1 MQAFRNLCISLLLI
15 LSACKSQVELSQL
28 GGYWQIEEVRFQNGS
43 SKTFAFSSTVDFFQ
57 LIDENQGIMKK
68 LDTRVDGK
76 FFANEAE
83 QRFTLQKDSNEAVLI
98 QIEGQEPISYELKKL
113 TTEELHLYDQKLSR
127 LLVYRKFTPL
137 NY

>member
-1 MQAFRNLCISLLLI
+1 MPALRNLCICMLLV
-15 LSACKSQVELSQL
+15 LSACKSQVDMNQL
-28 GGYWQIEEVRFQNGS
+28 GGYWQIQEVRFQNGS
-43 SKTFAFSSTVDFFQ
+43 KTFAYSSTVDFFQ
-57 LIDENQGIMKK
+57 FIDENKGILKK
-68 LDTRVDGK
+68 LDARVDGK

-98 QIEGQEPISYELKKL
+98 QIEGQELISYELKKL
-113 TTEELHLYDQKLSR
+113 TTEELQLYDQNLSR

>member
-1 MQAFRNLCISLLLI
+1 MPALRNLCICMLLV
-15 LSACKSQVELSQL
+15 LSACKSQVDMNQL
-28 GGYWQIEEVRFQNGS
+28 GGYWQIQEVRFQNGS
-43 SKTFAFSSTVDFFQ
+43 SKTFAYSSTVDFFQ
-57 LIDENQGIMKK
+57 FIDENKGILKK
-68 LDTRVDGK
+68 LDARVDGK

-98 QIEGQEPISYELKKL
+98 QIEGQELISYELKKL
-113 TTEELHLYDQKLSR
+113 TTEELQLYDQKLSR

>member
-1 MQAFRNLCISLLLI
+1 MPALRNLCICMLLV
-15 LSACKSQVELSQL
+15 LSACKSQVDMNQL
-28 GGYWQIEEVRFQNGS
+28 GGYWQIQEVRFQNGS
-43 SKTFAFSSTVDFFQ
+43 SKTFAYSSTVDFFQ
-57 LIDENQGIMKK
+57 FIDENKGILKK
-68 LDTRVDGK
+68 LDARVDGK

-98 QIEGQEPISYELKKL
+98 QIEGQELISYELKKL
-113 TTEELHLYDQKLSR
+113 TTEELQLYDKKLSR

>member
-1 MQAFRNLCISLLLI
+1 MPALRNLCICMLLV
-15 LSACKSQVELSQL
+15 LSACKSQVDMNQL
-28 GGYWQIEEVRFQNGS
+28 GGYWQIQEVRFQNGS

-68 LDTRVDGK
+68 LDARVDGK

-83 QRFTLQKDSNEAVLI
+83 QGFTLQKDSNEAVLI
-98 QIEGQEPISYELKKL
+98 QIEGQELISYELKKL
-113 TTEELHLYDQKLSR
+113 TTEELQLYDKKLSR

>member
-1 MQAFRNLCISLLLI
+1 MYAFRNLCICLLLI
-15 LSACKSQVELSQL
+15 LSACKSQVDLNQL
-28 GGYWQIEEVRFQNGS
+28 GGYWQIQEVRFQNGS
-43 SKTFAFSSTVDFFQ
+43 SKAFAYSSMVDFFQ
-57 LIDENQGIMKK
+57 LIDENQGVLKK
-68 LDTRVDGK
+68 LDARVDGK

-98 QIEGQEPISYELKKL
+98 QIEGQELISYELKKL
-113 TTEELHLYDQKLSR
+113 TEGELHLYDQNLSR